1 MGALSPRANGVRGRR
16 MGRSSPYLPG
26 PCDPRLRP
34 RGSARARNAG
44 ARVLNARGARWYAT
58 SVNNAMARA
67 RELAD
72 RSQGIPSPLAV
83 DIAVNFGKSK
93 RGAAPVPR

>member
-1 MGALSPRANGVRGRR
+1 MRA
-16 MGRSSPYLPG
+16 
-26 PCDPRLRP
+26 
-34 RGSARARNAG
+34 
-44 ARVLNARGARWYAT
+44 ARWYAT
-58 SVNNAMARA
+58 SVKNALARA

-93 RGAAPVPR
+93 RGAAPVQR

>member
-1 MGALSPRANGVRGRR
+1 MAFAGGEWGAAPHTCRGHVIQDYGRGAQPAHATRAPG
-16 MGRSSPYLPG
+16 SSM
-26 PCDPRLRP
+26 
-34 RGSARARNAG
+34 RA
-44 ARVLNARGARWYAT
+44 ARWYAT
-58 SVNNAMARA
+58 SVKNALARA

-93 RGAAPVPR
+93 RGAAPVQR